1 MKKFKNTFAL
11 ICAALMILALLP
23 SCAGADGASYS
34 DVNSGDWFFENV
46 TQMSADGLL
55 KGYSDGTF
63 KPGST
68 ITSAEFVTVV
78 SRAAGLGE
86 SASQNS
92 HWAGGLMQTALDKGF
107 YDWDEIPPTAETYD
121 LPITRQLAVK
131 ITMNAFLPQA
141 SGDYTTET
149 AKIKDFDQLD
159 GRYYN
164 AVIAAYASGV
174 AGGDDNGRF
183 NPKSS
188 LTRAEACALISRA
201 MQKSDEALSSSEAP
215 APPQPSTAP
224 PQAPSVYTKGG
235 VSENGHLKVVGTQLC
250 NERGEAVVLRGMS
263 SHGIQWF
270 GNFLSEA
277 AIKSTAERGAN
288 LFRVAMYTSE
298 NGYIQNP
305 SLSQT
310 LNEAVDTALSLD
322 MYAIIDW
329 HILSDGNPNTYI
341 NEAKAFFAA
350 TAERYKDSAGV
361 IYEICNEPNGNVSWS
376 GDVKPYAEEIIS
388 TIRGIDGDAVIL
400 VGSPTWSQDLHEV
413 AKDPLSAE
421 NIMYTCHFYAGTHT
435 DWLRSRISDAL
446 AQNIPVFISEWGTSD
461 ASGGGGVYIDEAQ
474 KWLDFLNE
482 NRISWANWSLC
493 DKGESSAAVVGGANI
508 SDGISDD
515 ELTASGKFVFS
526 HFAD

>member
-23 SCAGADGASYS
+23 SCAGADGAAYS

-78 SRAAGLGE
+78 SRAAGLSE

-188 LTRAEACALISRA
+188 LTRAEACALITRA
-201 MQKSDEALSSSEAP
+201 M
-215 APPQPSTAP
+215 
-224 PQAPSVYTKGG
+224 
-235 VSENGHLKVVGTQLC
+235 
-250 NERGEAVVLRGMS
+250 
-263 SHGIQWF
+263 
-270 GNFLSEA
+270 
-277 AIKSTAERGAN
+277 
-288 LFRVAMYTSE
+288 
-298 NGYIQNP
+298 
-305 SLSQT
+305 
-310 LNEAVDTALSLD
+310 
-322 MYAIIDW
+322 
-329 HILSDGNPNTYI
+329 
-341 NEAKAFFAA
+341 
-350 TAERYKDSAGV
+350 
-361 IYEICNEPNGNVSWS
+361 
-376 GDVKPYAEEIIS
+376 
-388 TIRGIDGDAVIL
+388 
-400 VGSPTWSQDLHEV
+400 
-413 AKDPLSAE
+413 
-421 NIMYTCHFYAGTHT
+421 
-435 DWLRSRISDAL
+435 
-446 AQNIPVFISEWGTSD
+446 
-461 ASGGGGVYIDEAQ
+461 
-474 KWLDFLNE
+474 
-482 NRISWANWSLC
+482 
-493 DKGESSAAVVGGANI
+493 
-508 SDGISDD
+508 
-515 ELTASGKFVFS
+515 
-526 HFAD
+526 